1 MCFIYPYALMKKLF
15 LIWILSIICLN
26 LFGCGSKTGEDS
38 VVLPPTNDELLELA
52 AQALPC
58 QEWQAF
64 ANFALLWTW
73 TSRQWN
79 LMFYWVDEVMWFELE
94 EDWTL
99 RNTCYRIAPIA
110 MEVHQ
115 SDKWFSLVK
124 VQDAEMLDTDFLIED
139 YDPERDWTELDDAV
153 KAIFSDKA
161 FSVRQERNYW
171 EYFTDYNDVNRKSY
185 DERALEYFNAR

>member
-1 MCFIYPYALMKKLF
+1 MFYLSYTLMKKLF
-15 LIWILSIICLN
+15 LFWILSIICLN
-26 LFGCGSKTGEDS
+26 LFGCSSKTDDDS
-38 VVLPPTNDELLELA
+38 VVLPPTNDELLDLA

-58 QEWQAF
+58 QEWQVF

-73 TSRQWN
+73 VSRQWN

-94 EDWTL
+94 DDWTL
-99 RNTCYRIAPIA
+99 RNTCYRIAPVA

-115 SDKWFSLVK
+115 SDKWFSLVN
-124 VQDAEMLDTDFLIED
+124 VQDAEMLDADFLIED

-153 KAIFSDKA
+153 KAIFSNKA
-161 FSVRQERNYW
+161 FAVWQERNYW